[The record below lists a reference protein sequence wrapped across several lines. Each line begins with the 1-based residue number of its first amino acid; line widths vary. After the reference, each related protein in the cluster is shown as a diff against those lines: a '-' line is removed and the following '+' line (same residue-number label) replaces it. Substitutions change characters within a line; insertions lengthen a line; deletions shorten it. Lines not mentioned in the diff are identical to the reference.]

1 LTWEIAGS
9 AVDKFTWTLRP
20 QQAKLPTTA
29 PMGIDAGNDMWRGTL
44 DDTVTDESARWE
56 TILFPYGGGVLQG
69 KIFYTL
75 ETTSTTDVAAF
86 DLLIECKSDG
96 DTGFDTDSFG
106 TTNSIDSGAQS
117 LTADVLD
124 VLTDTSLNEDS
135 CAEFDHIVVKVFR
148 DVSADGV
155 TDDIFLH
162 KVTIEEL

>member
-1 LTWEIAGS
+1 M
-9 AVDKFTWTLRP
+9 RP
-20 QQAKLPTTA
+20 QQAKLPATD

-56 TILFPYGGGVLQG
+56 TILFPYGGGTLQG

-75 ETTSTTDVAAF
+75 ETTSTSDVAAF

-106 TTNSIDSGAQS
+106 TTNSIDSPSQS